1 MGSLI
6 SLITGA
12 LSGVWGT
19 LAAGAIAAILAG
31 STAGYVVHRMD
42 EATIAAIKLADQ
54 KAQTQAIQD
63 ADAIRQTQ
71 DQANLDA
78 ALAEARAQQA
88 IVTKT
93 RTVTREIAIHV
104 PQTQPCIPYGL
115 VRVLDDAA
123 RGSNTANTATAAG
136 QSDDACTGIS
146 WRAFAGDLSDD
157 YGIGRANAEQ
167 LNALEA
173 DVTALVA
180 AANAKPGA
188 DEDGK

>member
-1 MGSLI
+1 MSSILSLV
-6 SLITGA
+6 TG
-12 LSGVWGT
+12 LCGY
-19 LAAGAIAAILAG
+19 AAAACIAALLAG
-31 STAGYVVHRMD
+31 SATGYVVHRMD
-42 EATIAAIKLADQ
+42 ETTIAAIRLADQ

-63 ADAIRQTQ
+63 ADAIRQSQ

-78 ALAEARAQQA
+78 ALAEAKAQQA
-88 IVTKT
+88 IATTT
-93 RTVTREIAIHV
+93 RTVTREITIHV

-123 RGSNTANTATAAG
+123 TGGDTANAATAAG

-146 WRAFAGDLSDD
+146 WRALAGELTGD

-180 AANAKPGA
+180 AANAKPGNDG
-188 DEDGK
+188 DEK